1 MTNVDQ
7 IIILIDKYI
16 YTIKQNDNLKLSIV
30 LVNEII
36 NEIKNELDNNNDAEN
51 KVIFC
56 IRLLS
61 NIKIN
66 ITEKT
71 LFLLDSIIKFRE
83 DILKRTIDNPNKQI
97 VILLL
102 NLKMY
107 LSKYSL
113 DILKNKTMIK
123 K

>member
-16 YTIKQNDNLKLSIV
+16 YTIKQNDNLKLSII